1 MSENNIFKKLDDFVL
16 VHYTS
21 KYGYEEILKTM
32 ELRSVAYMGKDS
44 EEHYCNPKKIY
55 TTLYKKSR
63 IKELINLPIYK
74 FSPVFYFDPRM
85 ILDYRDKVNFP
96 VGQGFGADDHPYK
109 RFPQEPIEKFKDLWP
124 KNDEE
129 ELALNLHNWWNM
141 FEEWL
146 FKEDAMDFPQ
156 NELLFETDFI
166 PLTNYLLKVEPGR
179 IKNKK
184 THRFNKIPAIIF
196 KGY

>member
-1 MSENNIFKKLDDFVL
+1 
-16 VHYTS
+16 
-21 KYGYEEILKTM
+21 M
-32 ELRSVAYMGKDS
+32 ELRSVAYMTKLDGDELDLKDCS
-44 EEHYCNPKKIY
+44 CNPYKIY
-55 TTLYKKSR
+55 TSLYKKSR
-63 IKELINLPIYK
+63 IKELINLPMYK
-74 FSPVFYFDPRM
+74 NAPVFYFDVRM
-85 ILDYRDKVNFP
+85 ILNYRDKVNFP

-109 RFPQEPIEKFKDLWP
+109 RFLQESTDDYEEFKDLWP

-146 FKEDAMDFPQ
+146 VKEDAMEFPQ

-166 PLTNYLLKVEPGR
+166 PLTDYLLKVEPGR
-179 IKNKK
+179 IYNKK